1 MVVNPQSL
9 HNPFCRE
16 SKTLSIIIDDCQD
29 KSATVLED
37 VTSYVP
43 DGPKEPLGSDSSDE
57 EGIETDGLGALEAV
71 TKAMDALKKRSS
83 QEEREGLHQKLL
95 AEVGRKTAAGESP
108 VGKSPVSKSPIDK
121 MRDLIGQ
128 VQDHS
133 LRSQLLKVMRSL
145 KS

>member
-1 MVVNPQSL
+1 M
-9 HNPFCRE
+9 E
-16 SKTLSIIIDDCQD
+16 SKTLSIIIDDCKDQ
-29 KSATVLED
+29 SATVLED
-37 VTSYVP
+37 VTNDVP

-71 TKAMDALKKRSS
+71 TKAMDALMKRSS
-83 QEEREGLHQKLL
+83 QEEREGLHQKLS
-95 AEVGRKTAAGESP
+95 AEVGRQTAAGESP
-108 VGKSPVSKSPIDK
+108 VGKSPVGKSPIEK

-133 LRSQLLKVMRSL
+133 LRSQLLKVMRSS